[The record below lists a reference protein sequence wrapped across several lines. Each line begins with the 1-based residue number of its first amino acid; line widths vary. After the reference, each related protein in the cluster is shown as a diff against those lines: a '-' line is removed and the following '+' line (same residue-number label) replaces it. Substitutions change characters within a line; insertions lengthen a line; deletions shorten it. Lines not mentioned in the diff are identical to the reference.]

1 MGKSKKPKRKPSAYN
16 RHIGRE
22 MKAGRTMKQAA
33 ASWKKGSKKSSPKKR
48 ASRTTKGG
56 RKSVSRKGGFNT
68 QKLFKFVR
76 MGALL
81 MPAAQIATSSLSN
94 EEKWKQ
100 ARSAYFGV
108 RSDGTVHLE
117 DLKRGWLPY
126 LMSIGV
132 TYGIPKIA
140 GIIRSL

>member
-33 ASWKKGSKKSSPKKR
+33 ASWKSGSKKSSPKKR
-48 ASRTTKGG
+48 ASRTTTRRSNTTAK
-56 RKSVSRKGGFNT
+56 KGGFNT

-76 MGALL
+76 LGALVIPGATIA
-81 MPAAQIATSSLSN
+81 MSTATPSDKMKRITAAYT
-94 EEKWKQ
+94 
-100 ARSAYFGV
+100 GV
-108 RSDGTVHLE
+108 RSDGSFHFE

-126 LMSIGV
+126 LASIGV
-132 TYGIPKIA
+132 TYGIPKLA
-140 GIIRSL
+140 GIIRGL